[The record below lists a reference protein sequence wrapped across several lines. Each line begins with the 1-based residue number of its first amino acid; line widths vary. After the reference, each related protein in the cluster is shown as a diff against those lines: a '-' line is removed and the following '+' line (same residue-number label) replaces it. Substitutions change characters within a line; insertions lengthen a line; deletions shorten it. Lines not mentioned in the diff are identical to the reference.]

1 MLFRSR
7 YRRRHSASSL
17 QKPPEQAAWRLGR
30 GGGAGERIVQL
41 PPRQGAGNLFAW
53 LPPLPPLAAIPAAH
67 SGGGG
72 SGANDALRRQPTAGE
87 CLARPP
93 SRLCTLSP
101 SGGRP
106 TPPTRPRRG
115 CIPLLRALRTYGNG
129 AGGGERTSPAAS
141 PQRLWWWLAAPS
153 SVLFGASVNSTA
165 GCFHGQYSS
174 PASGHVATAS
184 HAAMRRRGGRLRSSA
199 LWLGVPGRFLRRSP
213 PPRRGRRRVVAAG
226 TSAAAVAAA
235 AAPWPSLPQRGRRF
249 GLPKRPGTQR
259 WCLTTACRGAPPL
272 QRGAS

>member
-1 MLFRSR
+1 MLGEAAVAPLHAFPERWAANAAHATSSR
-7 YRRRHSASSL
+7 LHPPSTRAENLRQWGGRRRAHFS
-17 QKPPEQAAWRLGR
+17 RR
-30 GGGAGERIVQL
+30 L
-41 PPRQGAGNLFAW
+41 PPASLVVVGRAVVGAV
-53 LPPLPPLAAIPAAH
+53 
-67 SGGGG
+67 
-72 SGANDALRRQPTAGE
+72 R
-87 CLARPP
+87 
-93 SRLCTLSP
+93 RLCQLDCRMLP
-101 SGGRP
+101 RP
-106 TPPTRPRRG
+106 IFVPG
-115 CIPLLRALRTYGNG
+115 LRTRCYG
-129 AGGGERTSPAAS
+129 
-141 PQRLWWWLAAPS
+141 
-153 SVLFGASVNSTA
+153 
-165 GCFHGQYSS
+165 
-174 PASGHVATAS
+174 S